1 MNKMKM
7 RSFIKVITAAI
18 IAMFFLSG
26 CQKNTTPKYVFL
38 FIGDGMGVSHVAATD
53 SYLSYK
59 EGKLG
64 GEQLLMTQF
73 PCYGMASTHSAN
85 RNVTCS
91 SAAGTAIACGVKTN
105 NGTVGVDKDS
115 SNVESV
121 ATVLKKEGY
130 KVGLLTT
137 VPINH
142 ATPAAFFAHS
152 VKRTDY
158 YGISCDIPSS
168 GFDFFAG
175 TGFLQFRGKDEDKE
189 STEDFLERNG
199 YTVSYGIEEFRKE
212 SVGKDKVVFC
222 QAKNRGKSAG
232 YYASDGLE
240 QSGDDFFGKAPVEAD
255 ATMAEM
261 LELALEYF
269 GDEEPFFIMGEGGVI
284 DWASHENRT
293 MSTIESVLDFDAAIK
308 VAYEFYQK
316 HPKQTLIVVTA
327 DHETGGLSLG
337 AGKATIN
344 WKALEEQWI
353 ESGKKNILDAEANA
367 ELNKKCSIGW
377 TSVKHAG
384 GAVPVYAIGA
394 GAEKFTGRIDNTDI
408 KGKILGENQELIK
421 ILNIYEN

>member
-1 MNKMKM
+1 M
-7 RSFIKVITAAI
+7 R
-18 IAMFFLSG
+18 FFLKVTTAVLVTLFCMSA
-26 CQKNTTPKYVFL
+26 CQRDTKAKYIFL
-38 FIGDGMGVSHVAATD
+38 FIGDGMGASHVAVAE

-73 PCYGMASTHSAN
+73 PYYGMATTHSAN
-85 RNVTCS
+85 KNVTCS

-115 SNVESV
+115 VNVESV
-121 ATVLKKEGY
+121 ASVLKKEGY

-158 YGISCDIPSS
+158 YGISCDIPAS

-175 TGFLQFRGKDEDKE
+175 TGFLQFKGKDEDKE

-232 YYASDGLE
+232 YYVSDGLE
-240 QSGDDFFGKAPVEAD
+240 NTGVESEEPSINLAD

-261 LELALEYF
+261 LELALEYL
-269 GDEEPFFIMGEGGVI
+269 GDEDPFFIMGEGGII

-293 MSTIESVLDFDAAIK
+293 MSTVENILDFDAAIK
-308 VAYEFYQK
+308 VAYEFYKK
-316 HPKQTLIVVTA
+316 HPKETLILVTA
-327 DHETGGLSLG
+327 DHETGGLTLG
-337 AGKATIN
+337 AGRATIN

-377 TSVKHAG
+377 TTVKHAG
-384 GAVPVYAIGA
+384 GAVPVYAIGV
-394 GAEKFTGRIDNTDI
+394 GAEKYTGQIDNTEI
-408 KGKILGENQELIK
+408 KGKILGVNKE
-421 ILNIYEN
+421 

>member
-1 MNKMKM
+1 M
-7 RSFIKVITAAI
+7 RHFFRAITIAI
-18 IAMFFLSG
+18 VTLFCLSG
-26 CQKNTTPKYVFL
+26 CQSDTRAKYIFL
-38 FIGDGMGVSHVAATD
+38 FIGDGMGASHVAVTE

-73 PCYGMASTHSAN
+73 PYYGMATTHSAN

-115 SNVESV
+115 VRVESI
-121 ATVLKKEGY
+121 ATMLKEEGY

-142 ATPAAFFAHS
+142 ATPAAFYAHS

-158 YGISCDIPSS
+158 YGISCDIPAS

-175 TGFLQFRGKDEDKE
+175 TGFLQFTGKDNDKE
-189 STEDFLERNG
+189 STEEFLERNG

-232 YYASDGLE
+232 YYVSDGLE
-240 QSGDDFFGKAPVEAD
+240 NTGVESEEPGADMTD
-255 ATMAEM
+255 ATMPEM
-261 LELALEYF
+261 LELALEYL
-269 GDEEPFFIMGEGGVI
+269 GDDKPFFIMGEGGII

-293 MSTIESVLDFDAAIK
+293 MSTVENVLDFDAAIK
-308 VAYEFYQK
+308 VAYEFYKK
-316 HPKQTLIVVTA
+316 HPKETLIIVTA
-327 DHETGGLSLG
+327 DHETGGLTLG
-337 AGKATIN
+337 AGRATIN

-377 TSVKHAG
+377 TTVKHAG
-384 GAVPVYAIGA
+384 GAVPVYAIGV
-394 GAEKFTGRIDNTDI
+394 GAEKFNGQIDNTEI
-408 KGKILGENQELIK
+408 MGKILGGNKE
-421 ILNIYEN
+421 